1 MLERR
6 TFIVRVHAPAGLPIV
21 EDVST
26 GEQVRLPDLAA
37 IADEIERR
45 LDGAGD
51 DTPPEHREP
60 A

>member
-1 MLERR
+1 
-6 TFIVRVHAPAGLPIV
+6 
-21 EDVST
+21 
-26 GEQVRLPDLAA
+26 LPDLAA